1 MIVENIFEMPQ
12 FDGSSI
18 ELLWKN
24 PNIRTNVTQPMLSQT
39 IEFDRGDYPLLLVV
53 TRRSCVEGNSIS
65 QAANN
70 SASYSIL
77 VNEPTGN
84 HPQMINGDG
93 WLIQTKLSGSQY
105 AYEGFFRTATVVEEG
120 LTISDCQWKYGTYPG
135 SVNINSLVLPYQIY
149 GIR

>member
-1 MIVENIFEMPQ
+1 MIVENVFEMPQ

-24 PNIRTNVTQPMLSQT
+24 PDVLTARTPPMSSQT

-53 TRRSCVEGNSIS
+53 TRRSYVEGTSIS

-84 HPQMINGDG
+84 HPQMINSDG
-93 WLIQTKLSGSQY
+93 WFIQTKLSGSQY
-105 AYEGFFRTATVVEEG
+105 SYEGFYRSATVVNKG
-120 LTISDCQWKYGTYPG
+120 LTIGDCQWKYGTYGG
-135 SVNINSLVLPYQIY
+135 SVNINSLVIPYQIY